1 MSDLDPK
8 NFTGSNLPVRYEVG
22 YGKPPAEH
30 RFAKGRSGNPRG
42 RPKGAKNKPTGVNTD
57 YGRKP
62 TEDFL
67 LMEAYRPVTIR
78 EGDQVIQLPAIQ
90 AVFRALG
97 VSAMKGNRLAQ
108 KTLAEMVQRTEAA
121 HHQSKFELF
130 SAMFDYKRHW
140 DAEIE
145 RCRRLGLPEPTP
157 IPHPDDVILNVNTG
171 DVKFLGPKTKEEKQ
185 RLVEGLARRDQ
196 AQEEVNYFAEK
207 FRKARSPK
215 WKAFYLEELH
225 WEQRMFD
232 IVNDAVGP
240 RYKAKLENRSFAEGA
255 SREGETLKA
264 VWANRQLREEYI
276 G

>member
-1 MSDLDPK
+1 MSDLDPR
-8 NFTGSNLPVRYEVG
+8 NFKGSNLPVRYEVG
-22 YGKPPAEH
+22 YAKPPVEH

-62 TEDFL
+62 TEEFL
-67 LMEAYRPVTIR
+67 LMEAYRSVTIR
-78 EGDQVIQLPAIQ
+78 EGDQIIQLPAIQ

-108 KTLAEMVQRTEAA
+108 KTLAEMVERTEAT

-140 DAEIE
+140 DEEIE
-145 RCRRLGLPEPTP
+145 RCRRLGLKEPQP
-157 IPHPDDVILNVNTG
+157 VPHPDDVILNVNTG
-171 DVKFLGPKTKEEKQ
+171 DVKFLGPKTKEEKK
-185 RLVEGLARRDQ
+185 RLDEGLARREQ
-196 AQEEVNYFAEK
+196 AQEEVNYFADK
-207 FRKARSPK
+207 YRQARSTK
-215 WKAFYLEELH
+215 QKAFYLEEWH

-240 RYKAKLENRSFAEGA
+240 RYKAKLENRSYAEGA
-255 SREGETLKA
+255 SREGETLKEVMA
-264 VWANRQLREEYI
+264 SRRLREQYL